1 MKKAYLYMFLGFF
14 AIILAVVLLVNTNP
28 QVDTWASILAGALLG
43 FVIVK
48 SPSIIAY
55 IKSSRNKSAK

>member
-1 MKKAYLYMFLGFF
+1 MFIGFF

-28 QVDTWASILAGALLG
+28 QVDTWDSILAGALLG
-43 FVIVK
+43 FVIIK
-48 SPSIIAY
+48 FSSIIAY

>member
-1 MKKAYLYMFLGFF
+1 MFLGFF